1 MVPRAFGRRFLSTQQ
16 NMTMPG
22 KGILAM
28 DESNATCGTRLE
40 GVGVENTEENRRR
53 YRELLITTKGMG
65 EYVGGAI
72 LFEETLYQ
80 SCSDG
85 TSFVD
90 ALRKEGM
97 YPGIK
102 VDKGLRPLANSNGES
117 WCQGLDGLAERAAEY
132 YKQGA
137 RFCKWRSVVSIPAG
151 PSKIAVTDCAY
162 GLARYAAICQNA
174 GLVPIVEPE
183 ILLDGDHDIDRNFE
197 VASMVWAETFKYLA
211 DNNVK
216 FDRMLLKPSMVA
228 PGANCPKKSNAKEV
242 AEYTLKMLN
251 SRVPPET
258 AGIMFLSGGLSELDS
273 TMYLNAMNQ
282 QPNPWHVS
290 FSYARALQ
298 NSVIKTWAGSSDAA
312 KIKEAQEIL
321 LRRARENSEAQRG
334 VFDVTN
340 SVTEGASM
348 YEKGYVY

>member
-1 MVPRAFGRRFLSTQQ
+1 M
-16 NMTMPG
+16 
-22 KGILAM
+22 
-28 DESNATCGTRLE
+28 
-40 GVGVENTEENRRR
+40 
-53 YRELLITTKGMG
+53 
-65 EYVGGAI
+65 
-72 LFEETLYQ
+72 
-80 SCSDG
+80 
-85 TSFVD
+85 
-90 ALRKEGM
+90 
-97 YPGIK
+97 
-102 VDKGLRPLANSNGES
+102 
-117 WCQGLDGLAERAAEY
+117 
-132 YKQGA
+132 
-137 RFCKWRSVVSIPAG
+137 SIPAG

-228 PGANCPKKSNAKEV
+228 PGADCPKKSNAKEV

-298 NSVIKTWAGSSDAA
+298 NSVIKTWAVSSDAA
-312 KIKEAQEIL
+312 KIKESQEIL

>member
-1 MVPRAFGRRFLSTQQ
+1 MGT
-16 NMTMPG
+16 NMTKPG

-53 YRELLITTKGMG
+53 YRELLISTKGLG
-65 EYVGGAI
+65 KHIGGAI

-80 SCSDG
+80 SCKDG

-117 WCQGLDGLAERAAEY
+117 WCQGLDGLADRAAEY

-137 RFCKWRSVVSIPAG
+137 RFCKWRSVVSIPDG
-151 PSKIAVTDCAY
+151 PSRVAVTDCAY

-228 PGANCPKKSNAKEV
+228 PGADCPKKSNAKEV

-298 NSVIKTWAGSSDAA
+298 NSVIKTWAGDDSRTA
-312 KIKEAQEIL
+312 EAQEIL
-321 LRRARENSEAQRG
+321 SRRAEENGLAQLG
-334 VFDVTN
+334 KFNAEESLANTDSTFQKN
-340 SVTEGASM
+340 
-348 YEKGYVY
+348 YVY